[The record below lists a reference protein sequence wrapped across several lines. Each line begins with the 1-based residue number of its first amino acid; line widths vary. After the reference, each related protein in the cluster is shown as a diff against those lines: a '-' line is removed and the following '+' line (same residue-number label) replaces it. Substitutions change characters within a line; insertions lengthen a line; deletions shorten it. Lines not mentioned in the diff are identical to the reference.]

1 MLHGF
6 DGVSADFLICATY
19 ETVFRDDAAVLNEG
33 YGKAFR
39 IDYGGK
45 DGFMAL
51 MAVILGIMSEKS
63 SCHPIRLTRKKCPL
77 SHL

>member
-51 MAVILGIMSEKS
+51 ERSASGKGGILRADCS
-63 SCHPIRLTRKKCPL
+63 
-77 SHL
+77 